1 MGVTG
6 YCRVSCS
13 LLEVN
18 ADLVIKSLSG
28 GTVTEDKS
36 LGRQQM
42 LSDAADYL
50 QSAIDLLDGAAAPG
64 HIAAHVD
71 LGLQQLK
78 DVISRVPMAGSSGPD
93 ANDPGFRTAQTS

>member
-1 MGVTG
+1 
-6 YCRVSCS
+6 
-13 LLEVN
+13 
-18 ADLVIKSLSG
+18 
-28 GTVTEDKS
+28 VTEDKN

-42 LSDAADYL
+42 LCDAADYL

-78 DVISRVPMAGSSGPD
+78 DIISIAKGTGSNGPG
-93 ANDPGFRTAQTS
+93 ANDQGYQTAQTS

>member
-1 MGVTG
+1 MT
-6 YCRVSCS
+6 
-13 LLEVN
+13 
-18 ADLVIKSLSG
+18 KSLSG
-28 GTVTEDKS
+28 GAVTEDKS

-42 LSDAADYL
+42 LCDAADYL

-78 DVISRVPMAGSSGPD
+78 DAISRAAVTGSSGPD
-93 ANDPGFRTAQTS
+93 ADDPGLRTARTS

>member
-1 MGVTG
+1 M
-6 YCRVSCS
+6 
-13 LLEVN
+13 
-18 ADLVIKSLSG
+18 
-28 GTVTEDKS
+28 TENKS

-42 LSDAADYL
+42 LRDAADYL

-78 DVISRVPMAGSSGPD
+78 DVISKVPAASSSGPD
-93 ANDPGFRTAQTS
+93 TNGPGYRTAQTS

>member
-1 MGVTG
+1 M
-6 YCRVSCS
+6 
-13 LLEVN
+13 
-18 ADLVIKSLSG
+18 
-28 GTVTEDKS
+28 TEDQS

-42 LSDAADYL
+42 LRDAADYL

-78 DVISRVPMAGSSGPD
+78 DVISRVPAAGSSGPD
-93 ANDPGFRTAQTS
+93 ADDQGFRTAQTS